1 MKLIDVLILSVA
13 VAFTVIAIHQAMVVG
28 FGEAYW
34 AVMVALLLFFVYNY
48 RRRK

>member
-13 VAFTVIAIHQAMVVG
+13 VAFTVIAIHQAMAVG